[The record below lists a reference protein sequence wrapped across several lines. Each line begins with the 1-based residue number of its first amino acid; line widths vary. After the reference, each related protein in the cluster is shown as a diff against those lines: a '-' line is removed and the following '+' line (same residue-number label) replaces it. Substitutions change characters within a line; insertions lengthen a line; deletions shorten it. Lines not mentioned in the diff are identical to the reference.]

1 MDTKDIIYLS
11 VMGLILL
18 INPLVSWLNSR
29 LYKQKSEILQER
41 INHIS
46 NLYLPL
52 LIVMKNYYADKED
65 YENAQNIKDLI
76 KKVVELDESIKTK

>member
-1 MDTKDIIYLS
+1 MDTKDIVIISVIGLS
-11 VMGLILL
+11 LL

-41 INHIS
+41 IEHIS

-52 LIVMKNYYADKED
+52 LIVIKNYYADRED

-76 KKVVELDESIKTK
+76 KNIIESNETIKNK